1 MLQSSTAIFYTQQ
14 MTLILTWICS

>member
-1 MLQSSTAIFYTQQ
+1 MLQGSTAIFYTQQ